1 MENLIS
7 VHFDLGVEKTMDDKE
22 RLEKQLAFIREIDKE
37 KMIKRQNYITDCETR
52 EDDAQHAWH
61 MAIMTLLLKEY
72 ANEDIDVLKTVTMLL
87 IHDLVEVYAGDT
99 YAYDEEGK
107 KTQAEREAKA
117 ADKLYGLLPEDQGDY
132 LKNLWYEFEEQK
144 TQEARFAR
152 TMDCFQP
159 LILNDATDGRAW
171 KEHGVKRSQVLKR
184 NERVRLGSEQI
195 WEYEKE
201 NLIEKNVRNGNI
213 IDDSTDC

>member
-1 MENLIS
+1 
-7 VHFDLGVEKTMDDKE
+7 MDNKE
-22 RLEKQLAFIREIDKE
+22 RFEKQLDFIREIDKE
-37 KMIKRQNYITDCETR
+37 KMIKRQSYLTDCETH

-72 ANEDIDVLKTVTMLL
+72 ANEDIDVLKTITMLL

-117 ADKLYGLLPEDQGDY
+117 ADKLYGLLPEDQGEY

-144 TQEARFAR
+144 TPEARFAR

-184 NERVRLGSEQI
+184 NERVHLGSEQI

>member
-1 MENLIS
+1 
-7 VHFDLGVEKTMDDKE
+7 MDDKE
-22 RLEKQLAFIREIDKE
+22 RLEKQLDFIREIDKE

-61 MAIMTLLLKEY
+61 MAIMTLLLKDY

-117 ADKLYGLLPEDQGDY
+117 ANKLYGLLPEDQGEY

-144 TQEARFAR
+144 TPEARFAR

-213 IDDSTDC
+213 IDDRSDC

>member
-1 MENLIS
+1 MKDI
-7 VHFDLGVEKTMDDKE
+7 E
-22 RLEKQLAFIREIDKE
+22 RFEKQMAFIREIDKE
-37 KMIKRQNYITDCETR
+37 KMIKRQSYLSDCETH

-72 ANEDIDVLKTVTMLL
+72 SNEDIDVLKTMSMLL

-117 ADKLYGLLPEDQGDY
+117 ADKLYGLLPEDQGEY
-132 LKNLWYEFEEQK
+132 LKSLWLEFEEQK
-144 TQEARFAR
+144 TPEAKFAR

-171 KEHGVKRSQVLKR
+171 KEHDVRRSWVMKR
-184 NERVRLGSEQI
+184 NQNTHKGSEDI
-195 WEYEKE
+195 WEYAMEK
-201 NLIEKNVRNGNI
+201 LIDKNVQKGNI
-213 IDDSTDC
+213 IDDSEN

>member
-1 MENLIS
+1 MKDI
-7 VHFDLGVEKTMDDKE
+7 E
-22 RLEKQLAFIREIDKE
+22 RFEKQMAFIREIDKE
-37 KMIKRQNYITDCETR
+37 KMIKRQSYLTDKETH

-72 ANEDIDVLKTVTMLL
+72 SNEEIDVLKTMSMLL

-117 ADKLYGLLPEDQGDY
+117 ADKLYGLLPEDQGEY
-132 LKNLWYEFEEQK
+132 LKSLWLEFEEQK
-144 TQEARFAR
+144 TPEAKFAR

-171 KEHGVKRSQVLKR
+171 KEHDVKRSWVMKR
-184 NERVRLGSEQI
+184 NQNTHKGSEDI
-195 WEYEKE
+195 WEYARE
-201 NLIEKNVRNGNI
+201 NLINKNVKNGNI
-213 IDDSTDC
+213 IDDREET

>member
-22 RLEKQLAFIREIDKE
+22 RLEKQLDFIREIDKE

-117 ADKLYGLLPEDQGDY
+117 ADKLYGLLPEDQGEY

-144 TQEARFAR
+144 TPEARFAR

-213 IDDSTDC
+213 IDDRSNC

>member
-1 MENLIS
+1 
-7 VHFDLGVEKTMDDKE
+7 MDDKE
-22 RLEKQLAFIREIDKE
+22 RLEKQLDFIREIDKE

-117 ADKLYGLLPEDQGDY
+117 ANKLYGLLPEDQGEY

-144 TQEARFAR
+144 TPEARFAR

-213 IDDSTDC
+213 IDDRSDC

>member
-1 MENLIS
+1 MDNMER
-7 VHFDLGVEKTMDDKE
+7 F
-22 RLEKQLAFIREIDKE
+22 EKQLNFIREIDKE
-37 KMIKRQNYITDCETR
+37 KMIKRQSYITDCETH

-72 ANEDIDVLKTVTMLL
+72 ANDDIDVLKTITMLL

-117 ADKLYGLLPEDQGDY
+117 ADKLYGLLPEDQGEY
-132 LKNLWYEFEEQK
+132 IKNLWLEFEEQK
-144 TQEARFAR
+144 TPEAKFAR

-184 NERVRLGSEQI
+184 NERVYLGSEEI

-201 NLIEKNVRNGNI
+201 HLIEKNVRNGNI
-213 IDDSTDC
+213 IDDRSDF

>member
-22 RLEKQLAFIREIDKE
+22 RLEKQLDFIREIDKE

-117 ADKLYGLLPEDQGDY
+117 ADKLYGLLPEDQGEY

-144 TQEARFAR
+144 TPEARFAR

-213 IDDSTDC
+213 IDDRNGC

>member
-117 ADKLYGLLPEDQGDY
+117 ADKLYGLLPEDQGEY

-144 TQEARFAR
+144 TPEARFAR

-213 IDDSTDC
+213 IDDRSGC

>member
-1 MENLIS
+1 MKDI
-7 VHFDLGVEKTMDDKE
+7 E
-22 RLEKQLAFIREIDKE
+22 RFEKQKAFIREIDKE
-37 KMIKRQNYITDCETR
+37 KMIKRQSYLSDCETH

-72 ANEDIDVLKTVTMLL
+72 SNEDIDVLKTMSMLL

-117 ADKLYGLLPEDQGDY
+117 ADKLYGLLPEDQGEY
-132 LKNLWYEFEEQK
+132 LKSLWLEFEEQK
-144 TQEARFAR
+144 TPEAKFAR

-171 KEHGVKRSQVLKR
+171 KEHDVRRSWVMKR
-184 NERVRLGSEQI
+184 NQNTHKGSEDI
-195 WEYEKE
+195 WEYAREK
-201 NLIEKNVRNGNI
+201 LIDKNVQKGNI
-213 IDDSTDC
+213 IDDSEN

>member
-1 MENLIS
+1 
-7 VHFDLGVEKTMDDKE
+7 MDDKE
-22 RLEKQLAFIREIDKE
+22 RFEKQLAFIREIDKE
-37 KMIKRQNYITDCETR
+37 KMIKRQSYLTDCETH

-72 ANEDIDVLKTVTMLL
+72 SNEDIDVLKTVTMLL

-117 ADKLYGLLPEDQGDY
+117 ADKLYGLLPEDQGEY

-144 TQEARFAR
+144 TPEAKFAR

-184 NERVRLGSEQI
+184 NENVHSGSEDI

-201 NLIEKNVRNGNI
+201 HLIEKNVRNGNI
-213 IDDSTDC
+213 IDDRGDL

>member
-22 RLEKQLAFIREIDKE
+22 RLEKQLDFIREIDKE
-37 KMIKRQNYITDCETR
+37 KMIRRQNYITDCETR

-144 TQEARFAR
+144 TPEARFAR

-201 NLIEKNVRNGNI
+201 NLIEKNVKNGNI
-213 IDDSTDC
+213 IDDRSDC

>member
-1 MENLIS
+1 MDNMER
-7 VHFDLGVEKTMDDKE
+7 F
-22 RLEKQLAFIREIDKE
+22 EKQLNFIREIDKE
-37 KMIKRQNYITDCETR
+37 KMIKRQSYITDCETH

-72 ANEDIDVLKTVTMLL
+72 ANDDIDVLKTVTMLL

-117 ADKLYGLLPEDQGDY
+117 ADKLYGLLPEDQGEY
-132 LKNLWYEFEEQK
+132 LMNLWLEFEEQK
-144 TQEARFAR
+144 TPEAKFAR

-184 NERVRLGSEQI
+184 NERVYLGSEKI

-201 NLIEKNVRNGNI
+201 HLIEKNVRNGNI
-213 IDDSTDC
+213 IDDRSDF

>member
-1 MENLIS
+1 
-7 VHFDLGVEKTMDDKE
+7 MDDKE
-22 RLEKQLAFIREIDKE
+22 RFEKQLAFIREIDKE
-37 KMIKRQNYITDCETR
+37 KMIKRQSYLTDCETH

-72 ANEDIDVLKTVTMLL
+72 SNENIDVLKTVTMLL

-117 ADKLYGLLPEDQGDY
+117 ADKLYGLLPEDQGEY

-144 TQEARFAR
+144 TPEAKF
-152 TMDCFQP
+152 
-159 LILNDATDGRAW
+159 AW

-184 NERVRLGSEQI
+184 NERVQLGSEDI

-213 IDDSTDC
+213 IDDSGDC

>member
-1 MENLIS
+1 
-7 VHFDLGVEKTMDDKE
+7 MDDKE
-22 RLEKQLAFIREIDKE
+22 RLEKQLDFIREIDKE

-72 ANEDIDVLKTVTMLL
+72 ANEEIDVLKTVSMLL
-87 IHDLVEVYAGDT
+87 IHDLVE
-99 YAYDEEGK
+99 

-117 ADKLYGLLPEDQGDY
+117 ADKLYGLLPEDQGEY

-144 TQEARFAR
+144 TPEARFAR

-171 KEHGVKRSQVLKR
+171 KEHDVKRSQVLKR
-184 NERVRLGSEQI
+184 NERVHLGSEKI

-213 IDDSTDC
+213 IDDRSDC